1 MTMKITTH
9 YKEALT
15 SQMLNYKVE
24 TMVGENKVVKGFEVS
39 KNNNNITI
47 SPGKCIINGAIIE
60 SDEDVNIEVPY
71 SLQDSSDFQV
81 IARYLHSAKSVG
93 FYIYEIDRN
102 LDGNELLLSKSMTDA
117 SKMRTLVDLS
127 ASLKSIKE
135 NLAEDQV
142 LEYENEF
149 ITSTESVEGATTELK
164 IKGQTIVNVA
174 PIKDEVDV
182 NADLQAIGNGSVK
195 FNNTGDGIID
205 GINIKG
211 KTYQNLLQGS
221 WNKTGNMINFHKIS
235 TLVKPNTTYT
245 VINNSDNTFHIG
257 VFKNNSAVSSIVGY
271 NKRSPMFKFVTPA
284 LDDCD
289 GIRVYIRKF
298 DGSAFTEI
306 DNRYFDVVLIEGDH
320 TNNPDLPSYFEGIIG
335 VGDKSKNLLSTNL
348 IDGRIGDQGQW
359 YIGSVP
365 STATEFIPV
374 EPSRTYTISK
384 DGVAQRTNIYLYDK
398 NKGFIAKA
406 NDVQSTFNTPGN
418 CYFVRLYW
426 SKATIDLKD
435 NVQIEE
441 GRAATPYEEHYRG
454 YKVEVLSCESDSQS
468 FKEYSGSKAEFVL
481 DQPLMRLPN
490 GVCDEIIGNKL
501 IRRVGKINTWDIN
514 LWHMGLSSQQF
525 QNTMMFAT
533 KEFDSLFVPGGKLI
547 CNKFKS
553 YTTWDRDLDACDFT
567 TNDTVRLRIRISRS
581 RLETEDINGFKKW
594 LQDNEVVIYGELA
607 NPIITPIDNDI
618 VMPNGVHDKV
628 IGDKALRNIGQLV
641 LNGSEDWHIFETV
654 SSNDTIAFV
663 VNGLLSSTNANG
675 NSGNFISD
683 KFKFKDVYANSV
695 NDDGM
700 LVHFNE
706 IRISVLKSRLKTRDV
721 AGFKEWLKENPTTI
735 WYELKEP
742 YYDTV
747 KIPQLNSY
755 KSQTNIIGSTLI
767 PTPLNI
773 ESYGYRKEAL
783 IKPNTQYTIHF
794 NNKYADAD
802 FKNIKVDLGGAIG
815 NITANNS
822 LLILKLTTPAK
833 LAHNELRISGYGIKV
848 SNVMC
853 SKGSEYREFIDG
865 LAGVGDKSK
874 NLFNSELNY
883 GSMNTG
889 GTINTIFNGT
899 HRARTGFI
907 KLQKGEYWLKSFKQ
921 VKQAIVFCYSEPNV
935 SSFIKQSSWASI
947 SDGKSLMFSNSADFY
962 VIIEVATENLNSGI
976 IDLKNQ
982 EIMLASNSAT
992 FEPYYDGHKIEILS
1006 CSKNLFNYKNN
1017 SNHIASY
1024 GYGYPYE
1031 TTGKFVDAVSQERY
1045 KDTGNGFWYKTPSNG
1060 NNNGLGFYIKCKKNT
1075 VYNFN
1080 CNASVVGGGYAIKC
1094 QGIYASEKPVK
1105 SIIEG
1110 RKLLINLDM
1119 QTNPTAL
1126 QVFNSQNYDYL
1137 FFYLGGAW
1145 VSNPT
1150 SPIEL
1155 TFTNIILEE
1164 NSNFTGYI
1172 PYAED
1177 NKQILLQE
1185 PLYSLPNGVC
1195 DTIEKIDGNYAV
1207 VRRCGQMIIDGSED
1221 WKYHSMVFN
1230 GQSVRCILNVS
1241 NLKAAN
1247 SRDQAQLLCDK
1258 LIVGVDSSEFI
1269 DANNAVNSIFQRID
1283 PSNAALYIAIKI
1295 SDCDVRVDDSAHQKC
1310 AKVKAWLKNNPVTV
1324 WYELAMPMKE
1334 GYIPQNLNLDTY
1346 NETTHVT
1353 SNTLVPAIIN
1363 VKIPT
1368 NVGAVIKNDIKRIEA
1383 IEDLID
1389 KVMLPQLVESHYKKT
1404 LLEFDYQVSKMLK

>member
-24 TMVGENKVVKGFEVS
+24 TMVGENKVTEGFEVS
-39 KNNNNITI
+39 RNNNSITI

-60 SDEDVNIEVPY
+60 SDENVNIEVPY

-102 LDGNELLLSKSMTDA
+102 LDSNELLLSKSMTDA

-149 ITSTESVEGATTELK
+149 ITSTDSVEGATTELK

-174 PIKDEVDV
+174 PIKDEVDIY
-182 NADLQAIGNGSVK
+182 ADLQTTGNGSVK

-245 VINNSDNTFHIG
+245 IINNSDDTFHIG
-257 VFKNNSAVSSIVGY
+257 VFKNNSAVNSIVGY

-306 DNRYFDVVLIEGDH
+306 DDRYFDVVLIEGDH
-320 TNNPDLPSYFEGIIG
+320 TNNPDLPPYFEGIIG

-365 STATEFIPV
+365 STTTEFIPV

-406 NDVQSTFNTPGN
+406 NDVQSTFNTPDN

-441 GRAATPYEEHYRG
+441 GRAATPYEKHYRG

-468 FKEYSGSKAEFVL
+468 FKEYKGSKTEFVL

-533 KEFDSLFVPGGKLI
+533 KEFDSLFVPGGKII

-567 TNDTVRLRIRISRS
+567 TNNTVRLRIRISRS
-581 RLETEDINGFKKW
+581 RLETEDIDGFKKW

-607 NPIITPIDNDI
+607 NPIITPIDNDV
-618 VMPNGVHDKV
+618 VMPNGVHDKIIRGKAIRKV
-628 IGDKALRNIGQLV
+628 RKRILDGTEEWGASRSNPGTSDYVVFYNNKHEPHNFDGFTCGVRGDFLCDGIFEPMDCREDTSLTSSSINGEYITGHFSENIDEIRISILKRRLETLDVAGFKKWLKENPTTIWYELREPYYDTVKTPQLNSYKSQTNITGSTLIPTPLNIESYGYRKEALIKPDTQYTIHFNNKYADADFKNIKVDLGGAIGNVTANNSWLILKLTTPTTLAHNELRISGYGIKVSNVMCSEGSEYREFIDGLAGVGDKSKNLFNGKLFSGWKDTFFEYGIADNIITDFIEVKPGKAYTVSDTRFTYIFGFDKDLNYLGFIQGRTFTNTSYAYVRFGRSVSITNIPNKDFYKELQIEEGTKTTSYEHYYDGHKIEILSCGKNLFDYKNNSNYIASYGYGYPYETAGKFADAVSTGRYKDIGNGFWYKTPSNTNNNGLGFYIKCKKNTDYNFNCNASVVGGDYAIKCQGIYASEKPVKSTIEGRNLLINLDKQTNPTVSAVFNSKNYDYLFFYLGGAWVANPTSSVELTLTNIILEENSNFTGYIPYAEDKKQILLQEPLHSLPGGVCDEIIGNKLIRSIGQLV
-641 LNGSEDWHIFETV
+641 LDGSEDWHIFETI
-654 SSNDTIAFV
+654 SSNDTIAFA

-706 IRISVLKSRLKTRDV
+706 IRISVLKSRLETRDV
-721 AGFKEWLKENPTTI
+721 AGFKKWLK
-735 WYELKEP
+735 
-742 YYDTV
+742 
-747 KIPQLNSY
+747 
-755 KSQTNIIGSTLI
+755 G
-767 PTPLNI
+767 
-773 ESYGYRKEAL
+773 
-783 IKPNTQYTIHF
+783 
-794 NNKYADAD
+794 
-802 FKNIKVDLGGAIG
+802 
-815 NITANNS
+815 
-822 LLILKLTTPAK
+822 
-833 LAHNELRISGYGIKV
+833 
-848 SNVMC
+848 
-853 SKGSEYREFIDG
+853 
-865 LAGVGDKSK
+865 
-874 NLFNSELNY
+874 
-883 GSMNTG
+883 
-889 GTINTIFNGT
+889 
-899 HRARTGFI
+899 
-907 KLQKGEYWLKSFKQ
+907 
-921 VKQAIVFCYSEPNV
+921 
-935 SSFIKQSSWASI
+935 
-947 SDGKSLMFSNSADFY
+947 
-962 VIIEVATENLNSGI
+962 
-976 IDLKNQ
+976 
-982 EIMLASNSAT
+982 
-992 FEPYYDGHKIEILS
+992 
-1006 CSKNLFNYKNN
+1006 
-1017 SNHIASY
+1017 
-1024 GYGYPYE
+1024 
-1031 TTGKFVDAVSQERY
+1031 
-1045 KDTGNGFWYKTPSNG
+1045 
-1060 NNNGLGFYIKCKKNT
+1060 
-1075 VYNFN
+1075 
-1080 CNASVVGGGYAIKC
+1080 
-1094 QGIYASEKPVK
+1094 
-1105 SIIEG
+1105 
-1110 RKLLINLDM
+1110 
-1119 QTNPTAL
+1119 
-1126 QVFNSQNYDYL
+1126 
-1137 FFYLGGAW
+1137 
-1145 VSNPT
+1145 
-1150 SPIEL
+1150 
-1155 TFTNIILEE
+1155 
-1164 NSNFTGYI
+1164 
-1172 PYAED
+1172 
-1177 NKQILLQE
+1177 
-1185 PLYSLPNGVC
+1185 
-1195 DTIEKIDGNYAV
+1195 
-1207 VRRCGQMIIDGSED
+1207 
-1221 WKYHSMVFN
+1221 
-1230 GQSVRCILNVS
+1230 
-1241 NLKAAN
+1241 
-1247 SRDQAQLLCDK
+1247 
-1258 LIVGVDSSEFI
+1258 
-1269 DANNAVNSIFQRID
+1269 
-1283 PSNAALYIAIKI
+1283 
-1295 SDCDVRVDDSAHQKC
+1295 
-1310 AKVKAWLKNNPVTV
+1310 NPVTV
-1324 WYELAMPMKE
+1324 WYELAMPMRE
-1334 GYIPQNLNLDTY
+1334 GYIPQSLNLDAY
-1346 NETTHVT
+1346 NETTHIT
-1353 SNTLVPAIIN
+1353 SNTFVPAIIN

-1368 NVGAVIKNDIKRIEA
+1368 NVGAVIKSDIKRIEA

-1389 KVMLPQLVESHYKKT
+1389 NVMLPQLVESHYKKT
-1404 LLEFDYQVSKMLK
+1404 LLEFDYEVSRMLK

>member
-24 TMVGENKVVKGFEVS
+24 TMVGENKVVEGFEVS
-39 KNNNNITI
+39 KNNNSITI

-102 LDGNELLLSKSMTDA
+102 LDSNELLLSKSMTDA

-149 ITSTESVEGATTELK
+149 ITSTDSVEGATTELK

-182 NADLQAIGNGSVK
+182 YADLQATGNGSVK

-245 VINNSDNTFHIG
+245 IINNSDDTFHIG

-335 VGDKSKNLLSTNL
+335 VGDKSKNLFNIKQITPGALNSDDGI
-348 IDGRIGDQGQW
+348 IDASRKDRVTTG
-359 YIGSVP
+359 
-365 STATEFIPV
+365 FIPV
-374 EPSRTYTISK
+374 RKGRKIRWNGFVGRGRAFYTTNKEFKKSGTFVDPVFTPEE
-384 DGVAQRTNIYLYDK
+384 DGYLRIALDPEELKNNI
-398 NKGFIAKA
+398 
-406 NDVQSTFNTPGN
+406 
-418 CYFVRLYW
+418 
-426 SKATIDLKD
+426 
-435 NVQIEE
+435 QIEE
-441 GRAATPYEEHYRG
+441 NSVSTPYEPYYHG
-454 YKVEVLSCESDSQS
+454 NKIEVLSCDDIVTSLLNKSDKTKILLQ
-468 FKEYSGSKAEFVL
+468 E
-481 DQPLMRLPN
+481 PLMSLPN

-567 TNDTVRLRIRISRS
+567 TNNTVRLRIRISRS
-581 RLETEDINGFKKW
+581 RLETEDIDGFKKW
-594 LQDNEVVIYGELA
+594 LQNNEVVIYGELA
-607 NPIITPIDNDI
+607 NPIITPIDNDV
-618 VMPNGVHDKV
+618 VMPNGVHDK
-628 IGDKALRNIGQLV
+628 IIRDKAIRKVRKRILDGTEEWGASRSNPGTSDYVVFYNNKHEPHNFDGFTRGVKGDFLCD
-641 LNGSEDWHIFETV
+641 GIFEPMDCREDTSLT
-654 SSNDTIAFV
+654 SSSI
-663 VNGLLSSTNANG
+663 NGEYITG
-675 NSGNFISD
+675 
-683 KFKFKDVYANSV
+683 
-695 NDDGM
+695 
-700 LVHFNE
+700 HFSENIDE
-706 IRISVLKSRLKTRDV
+706 IRISILKRRLETLDV
-721 AGFKEWLKENPTTI
+721 AGFKKWLKENPTTI
-735 WYELKEP
+735 WYELREP
-742 YYDTV
+742 YHDTV
-747 KIPQLNSY
+747 KTPQLNSY

-815 NITANNS
+815 NVTANNS
-822 LLILKLTTPAK
+822 LLILKLTTPAT

-853 SKGSEYREFIDG
+853 SEGSEYREFIDG

-874 NLFNSELNY
+874 NLFNGKLFSGWKDTFFEYGIADNIITDFIEVKPGKAYTVSDTRFTYIFGFDKDLNY
-883 GSMNTG
+883 L
-889 GTINTIFNGT
+889 
-899 HRARTGFI
+899 GFI
-907 KLQKGEYWLKSFKQ
+907 QGCTFTNTSYAYVRFGRS
-921 VKQAIVFCYSEPNV
+921 VSITNIPN
-935 SSFIKQSSWASI
+935 K
-947 SDGKSLMFSNSADFY
+947 DFY
-962 VIIEVATENLNSGI
+962 KELQIEEGTKITSYEH
-976 IDLKNQ
+976 
-982 EIMLASNSAT
+982 
-992 FEPYYDGHKIEILS
+992 YYDGHKIEILS
-1006 CSKNLFNYKNN
+1006 CGKNLFDYKNN
-1017 SNHIASY
+1017 SNYIASY

-1031 TTGKFVDAVSQERY
+1031 TAGKFADAVSTGRY
-1045 KDTGNGFWYKTPSNG
+1045 KDIGNGFWYKTPSNT

-1075 VYNFN
+1075 DYNFN

-1094 QGIYASEKPVK
+1094 QGIYASEKPIK
-1105 SIIEG
+1105 SIIED
-1110 RKLLINLDM
+1110 RNLLINLDKK
-1119 QTNPTAL
+1119 TNPTVSA
-1126 QVFNSQNYDYL
+1126 VFNSQNYDYL

-1145 VSNPT
+1145 VANPT
-1150 SPIEL
+1150 SSVEL
-1155 TFTNIILEE
+1155 TLTNIILEE

-1172 PYAED
+1172 PYAGD
-1177 NKQILLQE
+1177 KKQILLQE
-1185 PLYSLPNGVC
+1185 PLHSLPGGVC
-1195 DTIEKIDGNYAV
+1195 DEIIGNKLI
-1207 VRRCGQMIIDGSED
+1207 RSIGQLVLDGSED
-1221 WKYHSMVFN
+1221 WHIFKTISSNDTIAFAVN
-1230 GQSVRCILNVS
+1230 GLLSSTNANGNSGNFISDKFKFKDVY
-1241 NLKAAN
+1241 AN
-1247 SRDQAQLLCDK
+1247 SVNDDGMLVHFNEIRISVLKSRLETRDVAGFK
-1258 LIVGVDSSEFI
+1258 
-1269 DANNAVNSIFQRID
+1269 
-1283 PSNAALYIAIKI
+1283 K
-1295 SDCDVRVDDSAHQKC
+1295 
-1310 AKVKAWLKNNPVTV
+1310 WLKDNPVTV

-1353 SNTLVPAIIN
+1353 SNTFVPAIIN

-1368 NVGAVIKNDIKRIEA
+1368 NVGAVIKSDIKRIEA

-1404 LLEFDYQVSKMLK
+1404 LLEFDYEVSRMLK

>member
-24 TMVGENKVVKGFEVS
+24 TMVGENKVVEGFEIS
-39 KNNNNITI
+39 KNNNSITI

-93 FYIYEIDRN
+93 FYAYEIDRN
-102 LDGNELLLSKSMTDA
+102 LDSNELLLSKSMTDA

-127 ASLKSIKE
+127 ASLKSVKE

-149 ITSTESVEGATTELK
+149 ITSTDSVEGATTELK

-182 NADLQAIGNGSVK
+182 YADLQAIGNGSVK

-221 WNKTGNMINFHKIS
+221 WNKTGNTINFYKIS
-235 TLVKPNTTYT
+235 IMVKPNTTYT

-335 VGDKSKNLLSTNL
+335 VGDKSKNLFNTKQITPGALDSNNGT
-348 IDGRIGDQGQW
+348 IDASRKDRVTTG
-359 YIGSVP
+359 
-365 STATEFIPV
+365 FIPV
-374 EPSRTYTISK
+374 RKGRKIRWNGFTGRGRAFYTTNKEFKKSGTFVDPVFTPEE
-384 DGVAQRTNIYLYDK
+384 DGYLRIALDPEELKNNI
-398 NKGFIAKA
+398 
-406 NDVQSTFNTPGN
+406 
-418 CYFVRLYW
+418 
-426 SKATIDLKD
+426 
-435 NVQIEE
+435 QIEE
-441 GRAATPYEEHYRG
+441 NSVSTPYEPYYHG
-454 YKVEVLSCESDSQS
+454 NKIEVLSCDDIVTSLLNKSDKTKILLQ
-468 FKEYSGSKAEFVL
+468 E
-481 DQPLMRLPN
+481 PLMSLPN

-567 TNDTVRLRIRISRS
+567 TNNTVRLRIRISRS
-581 RLETEDINGFKKW
+581 RLETEDIDGFKKW

-607 NPIITPIDNDI
+607 NPIITPIDSDI
-618 VMPNGVHDKV
+618 ILPNGVHDKV
-628 IGDKALRNIGQLV
+628 IGDKAIRNIGQLV
-641 LNGSEDWHIFETV
+641 LDGSEDWHIFETV
-654 SSNDTIAFV
+654 SSNDTIAFA

-695 NDDGM
+695 NNDGM

-706 IRISVLKSRLKTRDV
+706 IRISVLKSRLETRDV
-721 AGFKEWLKENPTTI
+721 AGFKKWLKENPTTI

-822 LLILKLTTPAK
+822 WLILKLTTPAT

-853 SKGSEYREFIDG
+853 SEGSEYREFIDG

-874 NLFNSELNY
+874 NLFNGELSY

-907 KLQKGEYWLKSFKQ
+907 KLQKGEYWIKSFKQ

-935 SSFIKQSSWASI
+935 SSFIKQSSWASL

-962 VIIEVATENLNSGI
+962 VIIEVATENLNSGV

-982 EIMLASNSAT
+982 EIMLASNST
-992 FEPYYDGHKIEILS
+992 EFEPYYDGHKIEILS
-1006 CSKNLFNYKNN
+1006 RGKNLCDNNFKYNYAYNGATGVIFSYNN
-1017 SNHIASY
+1017 RAILADKIPFKANQKMYFYIKQ
-1024 GYGYPYE
+1024 PKTD
-1031 TTGKFVDAVSQERY
+1031 TTYFIRELY
-1045 KDTGNGFWYKTPSNG
+1045 LF
-1060 NNNGLGFYIKCKKNT
+1060 NNNGDFMGKTGSFFKDSVITMPSYDGVMGITILCKEHGGST
-1075 VYNFN
+1075 EEINFEN
-1080 CNASVVGGGYAIKC
+1080 EQV
-1094 QGIYASEKPVK
+1094 E
-1105 SIIEG
+1105 
-1110 RKLLINLDM
+1110 LLVCYSDV
-1119 QTNPTAL
+1119 A
-1126 QVFNSQNYDYL
+1126 
-1137 FFYLGGAW
+1137 
-1145 VSNPT
+1145 T
-1150 SPIEL
+1150 SFEPY
-1155 TFTNIILEE
+1155 
-1164 NSNFTGYI
+1164 TG
-1172 PYAED
+1172 D
-1177 NKQILLQE
+1177 KKQILLQE
-1185 PLYSLPNGVC
+1185 PLHSLPNGVC

-1269 DANNAVNSIFQRID
+1269 DTNNAVNSIFQRID
-1283 PSNAALYIAIKI
+1283 SSNAALYITIKI

-1324 WYELAMPMKE
+1324 WYELAMPVKE

-1346 NETTHVT
+1346 NETTHIA
-1353 SNTLVPAIIN
+1353 SNTFVPAIIN

-1368 NVGAVIKNDIKRIEA
+1368 NVGAVIKSDIKRIEA

-1404 LLEFDYQVSKMLK
+1404 LLEFDYEVSRMLK

>member
-81 IARYLHSAKSVG
+81 IARYLHSAKNVG

-127 ASLKSIKE
+127 ASLTSIKE
-135 NLAEDQV
+135 NLAEDQI

-149 ITSTESVEGATTELK
+149 ITSTDSVEGATAELK
-164 IKGQTIVNVA
+164 IKGQTIANVA

-182 NADLQAIGNGSVK
+182 YADLQATSDGSVK
-195 FNNTGDGIID
+195 FNDTGNGIID
-205 GINIKG
+205 GVNIKG
-211 KTYQNLLQGS
+211 KTYQNLLQGL
-221 WNKTGNMINFHKIS
+221 WNKTGNMINFYKIS

-245 VINNSDNTFHIG
+245 VINNSDDTFYIG

-284 LDDCD
+284 LDDCN

-365 STATEFIPV
+365 STTTEFIPV

-406 NDVQSTFNTPGN
+406 NDVQSTFDTPDN

-441 GRAATPYEEHYRG
+441 GRAATPYKKHYRG
-454 YKVEVLSCESDSQS
+454 YKVEVLSYESDSQS
-468 FKEYSGSKAEFVL
+468 FKEYKGSKAEFVL

-567 TNDTVRLRIRISRS
+567 TNNTVRLRIRISRS
-581 RLETEDINGFKKW
+581 RLETEDIDGFKKW

-607 NPIITPIDNDI
+607 NPIITPIDSDI
-618 VMPNGVHDKV
+618 ILPNGVHDKV
-628 IGDKALRNIGQLV
+628 IGDKAIRNIEQLV
-641 LNGSEDWHIFETV
+641 LGGSEDWHIFETV
-654 SSNDTIAFV
+654 SSNDTIAFA

-706 IRISVLKSRLKTRDV
+706 IRISVLKSRLETRDV
-721 AGFKEWLKENPTTI
+721 AGFKKWLKENPTTI

-833 LAHNELRISGYGIKV
+833 LAHNELRISGYGIKI

-853 SKGSEYREFIDG
+853 SEGSEYRDFIDG

-935 SSFIKQSSWASI
+935 SSFIKQSSWASL
-947 SDGKSLMFSNSADFY
+947 SDGKSLMFSNSEDFY
-962 VIIEVATENLNSGI
+962 VIIEVATEDLNSGV

-982 EIMLASNSAT
+982 EIMLASNSTT

-1006 CSKNLFNYKNN
+1006 RGKNLCDNNFKYNYAYNGATGVIFGYNN
-1017 SNHIASY
+1017 RAILAEKIPFKANQKMYFYIKQ
-1024 GYGYPYE
+1024 PKTD
-1031 TTGKFVDAVSQERY
+1031 TTYFIRELY
-1045 KDTGNGFWYKTPSNG
+1045 LF
-1060 NNNGLGFYIKCKKNT
+1060 NNNGDFMGKTGSFFKDSVITMPSYDGVMGITILCKEHGGSAEEI
-1075 VYNFN
+1075 NFEN
-1080 CNASVVGGGYAIKC
+1080 EQV
-1094 QGIYASEKPVK
+1094 E
-1105 SIIEG
+1105 
-1110 RKLLINLDM
+1110 LLVCYSDV
-1119 QTNPTAL
+1119 A
-1126 QVFNSQNYDYL
+1126 
-1137 FFYLGGAW
+1137 
-1145 VSNPT
+1145 T
-1150 SPIEL
+1150 SFE
-1155 TFTNIILEE
+1155 
-1164 NSNFTGYI
+1164 
-1172 PYAED
+1172 PYAGD
-1177 NKQILLQE
+1177 KKQILLQE
-1185 PLYSLPNGVC
+1185 PLHSLPNGVC
-1195 DTIEKIDGNYAV
+1195 DTIEKIDSNYAV

-1269 DANNAVNSIFQRID
+1269 DTNNAVNSIFQRID
-1283 PSNAALYIAIKI
+1283 SSNAALYIAIKI

-1310 AKVKAWLKNNPVTV
+1310 AKVKAWLKDNPVTV

-1334 GYIPQNLNLDTY
+1334 GYISQDLNLDTY
-1346 NETTHVT
+1346 NETTHIT

-1368 NVGAVIKNDIKRIEA
+1368 NVGAVIKSDIKRIEA

-1404 LLEFDYQVSKMLK
+1404 LLEFDYEVSRMLK